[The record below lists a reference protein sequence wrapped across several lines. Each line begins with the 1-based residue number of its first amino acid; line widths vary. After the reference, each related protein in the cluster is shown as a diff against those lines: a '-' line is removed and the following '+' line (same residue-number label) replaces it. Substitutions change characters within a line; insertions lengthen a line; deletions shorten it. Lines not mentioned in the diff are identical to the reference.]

1 MTKPNRRAIMGQ
13 RPYAKGRKVRKK
25 ERITFMKV
33 LLILSD
39 GMRPDGLDAHP
50 AAARLMR
57 EGKAALEYSRLQVF
71 PDTVLCMGAF
81 FSGEFQGYFRHAFRQ
96 ARDVFLT
103 VVKANP

>member
-1 MTKPNRRAIMGQ
+1 MGQ

-50 AAARLMR
+50 AAARLSHSR
-57 EGKAALEYSRLQVF
+57 PRRCGLLEEVYETAFLCAL
-71 PDTVLCMGAF
+71 
-81 FSGEFQGYFRHAFRQ
+81 
-96 ARDVFLT
+96 
-103 VVKANP
+103 

>member
-1 MTKPNRRAIMGQ
+1 MGQ

-57 EGKAALEYSRLQVF
+57 
-71 PDTVLCMGAF
+71 DGAIP
-81 FSGEFQGYFRHAFRQ
+81 S
-96 ARDVFLT
+96 ARG
-103 VVKANP
+103 P